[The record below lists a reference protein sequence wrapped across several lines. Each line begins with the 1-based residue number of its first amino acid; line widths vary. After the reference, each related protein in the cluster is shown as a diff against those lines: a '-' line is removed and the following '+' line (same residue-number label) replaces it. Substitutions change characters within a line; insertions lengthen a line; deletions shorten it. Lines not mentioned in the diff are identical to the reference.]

1 MTRGN
6 RISVYWGGARGD
18 LRISFCH
25 LEACQDVTSKIHFFY
40 HFCVTKQK
48 VEHKRKNQDFSPPPP
63 PFPAPK
69 AYTLGPNGRA
79 PLFHYAV

>member
-25 LEACQDVTSKIHFFY
+25 LEACQDVKSKIHFFY

-63 PFPAPK
+63 PTPALPRPQSLYPG
-69 AYTLGPNGRA
+69 A
-79 PLFHYAV
+79 

>member
-25 LEACQDVTSKIHFFY
+25 LEACQDVTSKIHFFLSLLRN
-40 HFCVTKQK
+40 
-48 VEHKRKNQDFSPPPP
+48 E
-63 PFPAPK
+63 AE
-69 AYTLGPNGRA
+69 GRTQT
-79 PLFHYAV
+79 